1 MPVSKRG
8 FVAIDIDG
16 TALVE
21 RIDKHMLFGL
31 SPSAK
36 SHVRQ
41 SLIGYILAAQ
51 KEGYDIVVLTKR
63 PQLIEAALSV
73 PGGTKSTD
81 EIVDILSQ
89 YGIHVK
95 EILRAPSGL
104 KGNKMQQYLKQYDPK
119 DAIGIL
125 FDDQLKQ
132 VMDVRNKGNPRL
144 MAFDINS
151 AKDLEKYAKKIP
163 LDLKEGESNP
173 YRPRIII
180 QEILER
186 QHNDYS
192 KQLSQLKKSL
202 DGLDRG
208 QYPTEIDKI
217 SAIIDDLC
225 IQLYEAE
232 YRDYLP
238 EVTWVLGAIQSLN
251 TIVERLSSHIPL
263 SHADIARASRIM
275 CNTSKPLAIQP
286 NSACELMI
294 KDLLIYMTR
303 IPLLEDIRHECIKYS
318 SYLKER
324 LDDKSQKLSSTAK
337 YFLEEKLRIVTDLN
351 ERLSSSD
358 NPTESLNR
366 FAEKFTTNRL
376 FISDDAGG
384 NKFCRKIQA
393 FLVWIFPFMRSSFQS
408 EDSKFVASINTNTI
422 KLVQEISNQT
432 EDRSTPSAEIE
443 EDPET
448 HHTPGNRI

>member
-21 RIDKHMLFGL
+21 RIDKHTLFGL
-31 SPSAK
+31 SFSAK

-63 PQLIEAALSV
+63 FECMEGGLSL
-73 PGGTKSTD
+73 PKGTKSTY
-81 EIVDILSQ
+81 EIKDILSQ
-89 YGIHVK
+89 YGIHIK
-95 EILRAPSGL
+95 EILRAPIGL
-104 KGNKMQQYLKQYDPK
+104 KGNKMQNYLQQYDAK

-151 AKDLEKYAKKIP
+151 TKDLEKYAKIIP
-163 LDLKEGESNP
+163 LDLEAGESNP
-173 YRPRIII
+173 YRPRTIIH
-180 QEILER
+180 EILER
-186 QHNDYS
+186 KDNDCS
-192 KQLSQLKKSL
+192 RKLRQLKRSV
-202 DGLDRG
+202 DGLDREK
-208 QYPTEIDKI
+208 YPTEIDKI

-238 EVTWVLGAIQSLN
+238 EVTWVLGVIQSLN

-303 IPLLEDIRHECIKYS
+303 IPLLK
-318 SYLKER
+318 SYAR
-324 LDDKSQKLSSTAK
+324 IWCM
-337 YFLEEKLRIVTDLN
+337 EK
-351 ERLSSSD
+351 
-358 NPTESLNR
+358 
-366 FAEKFTTNRL
+366 
-376 FISDDAGG
+376 
-384 NKFCRKIQA
+384 
-393 FLVWIFPFMRSSFQS
+393 
-408 EDSKFVASINTNTI
+408 
-422 KLVQEISNQT
+422 
-432 EDRSTPSAEIE
+432 
-443 EDPET
+443 
-448 HHTPGNRI
+448 